1 MSARIFIDNA
11 AAFDKRISR
20 LAEILIDAV
29 AGGAGVSFMHPLSQA
44 DAEAFWRGQLDG
56 IKSGKTF
63 PVIAEH
69 EGETAGIVLLIKAG
83 AQNQPHRA
91 DVAKMLVH
99 SDFRRRG
106 LATQLI
112 STLEDKARELG
123 LKLLTFDAV
132 QGSTAEDFYKRLGF
146 TCVGYYPDYAY
157 SGLGQLD
164 GTALFYKKL

>member
-1 MSARIFIDNA
+1 MSSKISIDGA
-11 AAFDKRISR
+11 DAFEKRIPR

-29 AGGAGVSFMHPLSQA
+29 ADGAGVSFMHPLSKV
-44 DAEAFWRGQLDG
+44 DAENFWHGQLAS
-56 IKSGKTF
+56 IKSGQTY

-69 EGETAGIVLLIKAG
+69 DGQTVGIVLLVKAG

-91 DVAKMLVH
+91 DIAKMLVH
-99 SDFRRRG
+99 SDFRRCG
-106 LATQLI
+106 FATHLI
-112 STLEDKARELG
+112 RALEDKARALN

-132 QGSTAEDFYKRLGF
+132 QGSAAEDFYKRLGF

-157 SGLGQLD
+157 SGTGKLD

>member
-1 MSARIFIDNA
+1 MSSRICIDEV
-11 AAFDKRISR
+11 AAFEKRIPR

-29 AGGAGVSFMHPLSQA
+29 AGGAGVSFMHPLSQE
-44 DAEAFWRGQLDG
+44 DAKAFWRGHLG
-56 IKSGKTF
+56 SIKAGQTF

-91 DVAKMLVH
+91 DIAKMLVH

-106 LATQLI
+106 FATHLI
-112 STLEDKARELG
+112 RALEDKARALN

-132 QGSTAEDFYKRLGF
+132 QGSAAEDFYKRLGF

-157 SGLGQLD
+157 SGTGKLD